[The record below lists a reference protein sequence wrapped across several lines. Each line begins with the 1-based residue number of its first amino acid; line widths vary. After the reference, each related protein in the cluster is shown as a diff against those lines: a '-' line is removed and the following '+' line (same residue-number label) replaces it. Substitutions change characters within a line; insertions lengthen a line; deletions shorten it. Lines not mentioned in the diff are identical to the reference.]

1 MRFIPWE
8 GDTQLFKQ
16 APGRMVDVEAVQAG
30 KKASPLGGA
39 PQIKFPQPAEAHQRA
54 NLS

>member
-1 MRFIPWE
+1 MRIISRQ

-30 KKASPLGGA
+30 KKGVLLRLEVVL
-39 PQIKFPQPAEAHQRA
+39 K
-54 NLS
+54 